1 MKCIAICWNTRGVG
15 RYMPVV
21 PPVGGVRPI
30 FDSYCGRQIFPDLL
44 LNLYDHT
51 AHTRQG
57 RLLRQRTDEC
67 HSRLQ
72 KQILPITGWQLFVKL
87 RWLFPCWL
95 MLLFDLSADKYM
107 VAATGWQI
115 TLCLN
120 SFPGPQRNG
129 ADPLLPEKKK
139 PMRLRKE
146 RGAFSFPGSNNTP
159 RKKKQ
164 QLWYVL
170 YSLLAIPCKGR
181 SRGCAF

>member
-1 MKCIAICWNTRGVG
+1 MHRDLLKYTRG
-15 RYMPVV
+15 RPVYACGAPSRRS
-21 PPVGGVRPI
+21 PPNI
-30 FDSYCGRQIFPDLL
+30 WQLLWSADIPDLL